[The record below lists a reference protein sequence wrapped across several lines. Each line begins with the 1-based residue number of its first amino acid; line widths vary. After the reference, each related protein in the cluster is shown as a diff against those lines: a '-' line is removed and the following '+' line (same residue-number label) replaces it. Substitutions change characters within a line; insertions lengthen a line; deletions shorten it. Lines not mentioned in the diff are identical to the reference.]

1 MDNIEFPVT
10 LPFEFEDFDYLME
23 NGPPPGTEAV
33 VDEQS
38 ITLFKPGEARAPDG
52 MKAVLVTG
60 GHGSEVQFHDMS
72 IQPAKNKP
80 DLMFEPA
87 IDKQGEH
94 RKETRVQTKF
104 SPNVKLGRGVRP
116 RGFALGR
123 VVK

>member
-1 MDNIEFPVT
+1 MRFA
-10 LPFEFEDFDYLME
+10 FDPYKAERLMSE
-23 NGPPPGTEAV
+23 GPPAGKEALIRKDV
-33 VDEQS
+33 IV
-38 ITLFKPGEARAPDG
+38 IVPAGEASSYASKEP
-52 MKAVLVTG
+52 AYLVTG
-60 GHGSEVQFHDMS
+60 GRGSPVRVQNMTE
-72 IQPAKNKP
+72 IPAENKP
-80 DLMFEPA
+80 DLMFRPA